1 MAGYEASI
9 GHRVNTIMRFYVS
22 RSPDAAE
29 AVWQSRQQF
38 EQLPAEQKQLGRW
51 YRYPGPGG
59 LIEVRANGSGQWHAD
74 DSLPEGTDPRLVIDV
89 PVGRPVPTLMDTLA
103 GILDGYPKDVPEYA
117 QIAAIPQR
125 FRELSSPDRALGMVR
140 YFQDALA
147 SVPPVAEKQL
157 QMLHQAARRL
167 VEEEL
172 PAGKAT
178 GEEVA
183 GVLTI
188 AAIADTL
195 KDDRR
200 FVAMMRTIAGWREMA
215 ELDQLAAGLLK
226 VCWENGLG
234 EKATTALD
242 ALRSGGEARLQ
253 TALGTQFPGEP
264 DERILDDYYGLLLK
278 AIPYFLAVSNG
289 YYELSQAPNLNA
301 DDLGRFKKKSN
312 TSEEK
317 LVRLMTALQYAV
329 TDVDLSRLRE
339 QQARV
344 AAALAAGDKDGANS
358 IAKQVIHLEFFYPPM
373 FWAVL
378 LGEGAVDPDAAATT
392 EKQV

>member
-9 GHRVNTIMRFYVS
+9 GHRLNTIMRFYVS

-38 EQLPAEQKQLGRW
+38 EQLPAAQKQFGRW

-59 LIEVRANGSGQWHAD
+59 LIEVRADGSGQWHAD
-74 DSLPEGTDPRLVIDV
+74 DSLPEGTDPNLVIDV
-89 PVGRPVPTLMDTLA
+89 PVGKPVPSLVDTMMA
-103 GILDGYPKDVPEYA
+103 IMGEYPKDAPGAA
-117 QIAAIPQR
+117 QIAAIPQQ
-125 FRELSSPDRALGMVR
+125 FRNLSSPERALQMVK
-140 YFQDALA
+140 ALQQGIL
-147 SVPPVAEKQL
+147 SVPPEVEKQL
-157 QMLHQAARRL
+157 QFLHQVSRRL

-172 PAGKAT
+172 VAGKAT
-178 GEEVA
+178 GEEVS

-188 AAIADTL
+188 AAIADALTV
-195 KDDRR
+195 DPR
-200 FVAMMRTIAGWREMA
+200 FVAMMRTIAGWNA
-215 ELDQLAAGLLK
+215 VALDQLAGWLVK
-226 VCWENGLG
+226 VCWENGLV
-234 EKATTALD
+234 EKVTAALD
-242 ALRSGGEARLQ
+242 ALRSDGETRLQ
-253 TALGTQFPGEP
+253 TALGAQFPDEP
-264 DERILDDYYGLLLK
+264 AERILDNYYALLLE

-289 YYELSQAPNLNA
+289 YYELSDAPNLSA
-301 DDLGRFKKKSN
+301 DDLGRFKKKAN

-344 AAALAAGDKDGANS
+344 GAALAAGDKDGANS

-373 FWAVL
+373 FWSVL
-378 LGEGAVDPDAAATT
+378 LGKGAVDPDAAAAPS
-392 EKQV
+392 